1 MTEARPKAAIK
12 TDEGPCV
19 MPEDLEM
26 LPKTGVAAFVERFA
40 RAHNVTAK
48 RTRLNDWA
56 EAVSRVAG
64 DDIKL
69 DQVELLLVQLKKQEL
84 ISGRQ
89 AARLVTLYHR
99 ERTL

>member
-19 MPEDLEM
+19 MPDGLEM
-26 LPKTGVAAFVERFA
+26 LPKTGVAAFVESFA
-40 RAHNVTAK
+40 HAHNVTAK
-48 RTRLNDWA
+48 QSRLNEWA
-56 EAVSRVAG
+56 VAVSRMAG

-69 DQVELLLVQLKKQEL
+69 DQVELLLVEPKLQEL

-89 AARLVTLYHR
+89 AARLVTLFHR